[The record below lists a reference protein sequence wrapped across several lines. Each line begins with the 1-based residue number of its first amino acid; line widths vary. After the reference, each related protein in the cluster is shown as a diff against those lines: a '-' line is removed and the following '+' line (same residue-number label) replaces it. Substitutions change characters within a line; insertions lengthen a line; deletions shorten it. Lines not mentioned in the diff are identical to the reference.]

1 MLVCV
6 KVSFGQRNTPNAFP
20 LNSMEYLRSNFL
32 KLRDVSGTQRCT
44 VVRLITLR
52 KKGRHARIPAA
63 RKKRGTAEGKRFN
76 CEDISYMEVIGTAHV
91 PRRRNGAERLMG
103 PPRASQHSNIF
114 NGLFRASYLNAIPRY
129 LTVVWTHHRGQRL
142 SYLSRRLKKA
152 PPPSGTEDEEKLREE
167 GKKNPRDEEEDRSTR
182 GRRRRESTR
191 GWKRQDGEEEA
202 RSEA

>member
-1 MLVCV
+1 
-6 KVSFGQRNTPNAFP
+6 
-20 LNSMEYLRSNFL
+20 MEYLRSNFL

-167 GKKNPRDEEEDRSTR
+167 GKKNPRDEEEDLH
-182 GRRRRESTR
+182 
-191 GWKRQDGEEEA
+191 EEEEEGKVQEVGKDKTEKKK
-202 RSEA
+202 RGPKPSQTFLRRPQGERRHISQLGSPL